1 MYGRGGTSSTDVR
14 TGAGR
19 GGNDITGI
27 QLLLLG
33 WVAKGDALAREND
46 VANARG

>member
-1 MYGRGGTSSTDVR
+1 MEEEEHHRPTFER
-14 TGAGR
+14 GR
-19 GGNDITGI
+19 GGNDITGV